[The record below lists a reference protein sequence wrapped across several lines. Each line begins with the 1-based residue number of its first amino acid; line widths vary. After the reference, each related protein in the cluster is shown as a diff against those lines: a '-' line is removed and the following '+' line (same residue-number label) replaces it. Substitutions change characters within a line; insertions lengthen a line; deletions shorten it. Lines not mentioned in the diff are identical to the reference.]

1 MGQGGSGLLFAVAAG
16 LVALA
21 FGTSAAASTGCA
33 SRLLGDWKD
42 GRIDGT
48 YAVPCYRQAL
58 ANLPEDL
65 RVYSTA
71 HGDITRALQ
80 ARLKAQS
87 SRVAMAGGEGGG
99 HGGVSPLLVL
109 LITGGVVLAAG
120 SAAAFVR

>member
-1 MGQGGSGLLFAVAAG
+1 MGQGGFRLLFAVAAG

-33 SRLLGDWKD
+33 DRLLADWRD

-58 ANLPEDL
+58 AKLPEDL

-71 HGDITRALQ
+71 QGDITRALQ
-80 ARLKAQS
+80 ARLSARP
-87 SRVAMAGGEGGG
+87 SRVLVAGAQGGG
-99 HGGVSPLLVL
+99 HGSLSPLLVL